1 MNVDELYSI
10 IALPKPKPQYQM
22 NAKMNEKKSK
32 KIKKFLDQINIFGGS
47 AHHRRDSTVTACT
60 VVSVK

>member
-22 NAKMNEKKSK
+22 TKMHEKKSK
-32 KIKKFLDQINIFGGS
+32 KIKKFLEQINIFGGDRLP
-47 AHHRRDSTVTACT
+47 RRDSTVTTCT
-60 VVSVK
+60 VVSVN